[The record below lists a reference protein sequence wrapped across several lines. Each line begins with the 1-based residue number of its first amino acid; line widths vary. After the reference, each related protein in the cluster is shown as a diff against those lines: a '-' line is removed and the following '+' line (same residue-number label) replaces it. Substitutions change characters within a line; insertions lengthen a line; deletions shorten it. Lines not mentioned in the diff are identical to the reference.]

1 MNRSQKRKFSKV
13 ARGRGVKQSVI
24 DLYLAMDGKLLP
36 IQDLKEGDIVKLNI
50 ENIKKHPDYPKL
62 THMYRQFVEN
72 NADSLFTVTYD
83 ESKRGTNIVRL
94 KEDPAGWLFY
104 SGDLIKVE
112 PERG

>member
-1 MNRSQKRKFSKV
+1 MRRKIAKRK
-13 ARGRGVKQSVI
+13 RRELLRRGVRQSVI
-24 DLYLAMDGKLLP
+24 DLYLAMDGKLSP

-50 ENIKKHPDYPKL
+50 ENIKKHPDYLKL

-72 NADSLFTVTYD
+72 NANSLFTVTYD